1 MTETTKPTIQ
11 NVEQTIEA
19 MDAPALPRKERKSKT
34 IEESQIIQIERKMLS
49 SLGIHEADAF
59 AACIAIGVGN
69 QEASAVK
76 GSDRHRLNL
85 YLNSATNR
93 KEMSVQELS
102 EHRQARARQL
112 VKSAIRYLDKEEMTT
127 AMFTVSEIA
136 RCRTDIDEGVRMIQ
150 FYNSSMSGK

>member
-1 MTETTKPTIQ
+1 MTEQNKTTIQ
-11 NVEQTIEA
+11 TVEPGIET
-19 MDAPALPRKERKSKT
+19 MDALALPRKERKSKT
-34 IEESQIIQIERKMLS
+34 IEESQIIQIERKLLS
-49 SLGIHEADAF
+49 SLGIHEADAL
-59 AACIAIGVGN
+59 AACIAIGAGN

-76 GSDRHRLNL
+76 SSDRHRLNL

-112 VKSAIRYLDKEEMTT
+112 IKSAIRYLDKEEMTA

-136 RCRTDIDEGVRMIQ
+136 RCMTDIDEGVRMIQ